1 VNITVEREEENELN
15 AERWAFYFYV
25 DIGRLAFRL
34 SNYSHLSRATKR
46 HKFEVVKMWD
56 AYSRRESTLN
66 REDVE
71 VPIWII
77 LDAKDQI
84 KAKIDALDL
93 I

>member
-1 VNITVEREEENELN
+1 MNIQVEREKDELN
-15 AERWAFYFYV
+15 SERWAFYFYV

-34 SNYSHLSRATKR
+34 TNYSQLSRATKR
-46 HKFEVVKMWD
+46 HKFKVAKVWD

-71 VPIWII
+71 VPVWVI

-84 KAKIDALDL
+84 KAKIDKVELV
-93 I
+93 